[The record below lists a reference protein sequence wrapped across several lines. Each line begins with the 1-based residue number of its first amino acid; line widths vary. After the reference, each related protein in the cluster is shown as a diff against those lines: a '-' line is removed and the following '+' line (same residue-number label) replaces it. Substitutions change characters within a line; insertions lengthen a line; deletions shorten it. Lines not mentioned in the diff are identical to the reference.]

1 MTTMHAPAV
10 LPAAPPSPSTFSA
23 RSRAAATPPIA
34 AGAGLVL
41 GVGDL
46 WWNLHSPG
54 PAATV
59 ANSCAAWAIAPF
71 LLGAFLTLVLRTGA
85 AVAAAAGVLMLG
97 VAVEAY
103 YVAGVVW
110 LGDDPSIVTSPVAH
124 YWLVLAVV
132 VGSALGAAG
141 SWAAGRPAGLAILGT
156 AAGASLL
163 LGDALQLW
171 QTSYAG
177 ADLDEARILA
187 ILGALVL
194 AASVRRPWVT
204 LGAAALCVPASVLVA
219 AGFVATGVWM

>member
-10 LPAAPPSPSTFSA
+10 LPAASSSPSAGLATW
-23 RSRAAATPPIA
+23 SRAAATPPIA
-34 AGAGLVL
+34 AGAGVLL

-124 YWLVLAVV
+124 YWLVLAV